1 MSHWRALMT
10 PQKAA
15 PWTGC
20 IHFCDSYP
28 IMSSMSFTSVSI
40 FSVWCC
46 SRYLSLWTKR
56 PRQKSVIKESKYLK
70 MTFKL
75 FNFSLSI
82 FVSLSLFSL
91 SWSVSLEAKISEKNL
106 FFRFKAK
113 KNRPIFAYFRLKR
126 KWAAHPIQL
135 SSFVLQTLYRT
146 GYCPALGWHLAK
158 KPAT

>member
-28 IMSSMSFTSVSI
+28 IMSTMSFTSVSI

-91 SWSVSLEAKISEKNL
+91 SWSVSLKAKISEKKHFFSLQSEKKIDL
-106 FFRFKAK
+106 FSL
-113 KNRPIFAYFRLKR
+113 IFA
-126 KWAAHPIQL
+126 L
-135 SSFVLQTLYRT
+135 SENERRTLLLSQNFY
-146 GYCPALGWHLAK
+146 HL
-158 KPAT
+158 TRSGNESYY